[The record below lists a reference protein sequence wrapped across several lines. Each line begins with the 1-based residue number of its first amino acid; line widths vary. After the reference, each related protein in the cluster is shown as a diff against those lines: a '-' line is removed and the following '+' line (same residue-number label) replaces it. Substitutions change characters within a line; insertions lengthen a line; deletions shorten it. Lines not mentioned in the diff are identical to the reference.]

1 VKGRAVLVVSIL
13 FVVALVCGYLVAANV
28 NLLPEV
34 ASTRGELMQR
44 LFNYLL
50 GAATVVFVL
59 VEGLLAYSVLR
70 FRRRPGDDGEG
81 AAIHG
86 NTGLE
91 VFWTAIP
98 ALLVV
103 VIAVYSFR
111 TLSAGEAASER
122 PMVVEVI
129 GRQFAWEFR
138 YPEQGLTSSDLHLP
152 VGTPVRFEITSEDVI
167 HSFWVPNFLAKRDAT
182 PGQVSEFDVTP
193 SEVGVFPVR
202 CAELCGPGHAAM
214 VSQVIVESPEAF
226 EAWIERMANLPSD
239 PTEAGRLLFGRYGC
253 TGCHVLADAGAS
265 GLVGPSLEGLGARA
279 GETVPGLDAE
289 AYLRQS
295 ILEPK
300 AHIVPTYL
308 ENIMPAD
315 FATRIPPQE
324 LDLLVTYL
332 AGR

>member
-1 VKGRAVLVVSIL
+1 VKGRTLLVVSII
-13 FVVALVCGYLVAANV
+13 FGVALVCGYLVAANV

-44 LFNYLL
+44 LFNSLL

-59 VEGLLAYSVLR
+59 VEGLLVYSVIR
-70 FRRRPGDDGEG
+70 FRRRAGDGGEG
-81 AAIHG
+81 VAVHG
-86 NTGLE
+86 NTALE

-111 TLSAGEAASER
+111 VLSASEAETEK

-129 GRQFAWEFR
+129 GRQFSWEFR

-152 VGTPVRFEITSEDVI
+152 VSEPVRFEITSEDVI

-182 PGQVSEFDVTP
+182 PGQVSEFAVTP
-193 SEVGVFPVR
+193 SEIGVFPVR

-214 VSQVIVESPEAF
+214 VSQVIVETPEEF
-226 EAWIERMANLPSD
+226 DAWVERMASLPGNS
-239 PTEAGRLLFGRYGC
+239 TEAGRLLFGRYGC
-253 TGCHVLADAGAS
+253 TGCHVLADAGAN
-265 GLVGPSLEGLGARA
+265 GLIGPSLEGIGTRA
-279 GETVPGLDAE
+279 GETVAGLDAD

-295 ILEPK
+295 ILEPNV
-300 AHIVPTYL
+300 HLVPTYL
-308 ENIMPAD
+308 EKIMPAD